1 MKKFEP
7 PVYTCEELCGRKN
20 HCGNVACSNHPN
32 YRPKRKKKPLKISPL
47 EFLGRGTGR
56 WGRL

>member
-7 PVYTCEELCGRKN
+7 PVYTCEELCGRKT

-32 YRPKRKKKPLKISPL
+32 YRPKKKKKPFRLPAWEL
-47 EFLGRGTGR
+47 FGTGWHR
-56 WGRL
+56 GK